1 MCFRVVLL
9 IMLHD
14 EIQTPTG
21 SSNLSNFWAVLSS
34 LLINIRYTRQL
45 YLGKHGLS
53 LGKVAFSLVADF
65 TLREFTLVK
74 WPQTVENAR
83 NKTLDG
89 LKGRSFSPVKPINE
103 KKTFGHRTCSA
114 WQSMR
119 PNLQPSHP
127 CARLKMNS
135 FWTMQRTL
143 IFNSIVRFTER
154 LSHAYRLRKC
164 KNRHRIRWTRF
175 LRLPILRLI
184 KKDTTFERS

>member
-1 MCFRVVLL
+1 
-9 IMLHD
+9 MLHD
-14 EIQTPTG
+14 EIQTRTG

-65 TLREFTLVK
+65 TLREFTLVRR
-74 WPQTVENAR
+74 PQTVENAR
-83 NKTLDG
+83 NKTL
-89 LKGRSFSPVKPINE
+89 E
-103 KKTFGHRTCSA
+103 KTFGHCTCSA
-114 WQSMR
+114 SQSMR